1 MSRALETNF
10 TNLNEKTQE
19 MNKNHISLCKVA
31 TQVVG
36 FTVQGSRFT
45 VGRFPLLIFLEIVDE
60 TTNDGTG
67 SKPALVRLV
76 A

>member
-19 MNKNHISLCKVA
+19 MNKNHISLCKVT

-36 FTVQGSRFT
+36 FT

>member
-19 MNKNHISLCKVA
+19 MNKNHISLCKVI

-36 FTVQGSRFT
+36 FT